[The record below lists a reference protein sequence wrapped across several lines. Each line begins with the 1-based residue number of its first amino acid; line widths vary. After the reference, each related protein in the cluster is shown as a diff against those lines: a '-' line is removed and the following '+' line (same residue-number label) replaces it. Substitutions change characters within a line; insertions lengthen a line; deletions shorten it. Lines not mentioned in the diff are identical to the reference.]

1 MSERPPAAPGETG
14 PGGPIAR
21 HLVVDHARLEALLAG
36 AVADAAAFAREP
48 FDAFRA
54 GLLRHIGIEEKILF
68 PAMRAAGADEAALAL
83 MRRLRVD
90 HGALASLLVPT
101 PTHGLVAEL
110 RIILTPHN
118 VAEDAPGGLYERC
131 DALLAPR
138 AAEVVERMRAY
149 PPVRVAPYA
158 DGPRVLRTAAE
169 ALELSARSHGA
180 S

>member
-1 MSERPPAAPGETG
+1 MSEPRPGAHGEAGPAAPIT
-14 PGGPIAR
+14 R
-21 HLVVDHARLEALLAG
+21 HLVEDHARLEALLAA
-36 AVADAAAFAREP
+36 AVADPDALARAP

-54 GLLRHIGIEEKILF
+54 GLLRHIGLEEKILF
-68 PAMRAAGADEAALAL
+68 PAVRAAGADEAALAL

-101 PTHGLVAEL
+101 PSHALVAEL
-110 RIILTPHN
+110 RIILAPHN
-118 VAEDAPGGLYERC
+118 AMEDAPGGLYERC

-138 AAEVVERMRAY
+138 AAEVVARMRAY

-169 ALELSARSHGA
+169 ALRVSARSHGA
-180 S
+180 R